1 MSKKVNGE
9 EIAKTSETI
18 NNDVNNVEANV
29 EANVEDNVEDSNE
42 LLNLKITSVRVVPK
56 SEDNNLRANMVF
68 IRYDKPYKCFEQNP
82 KTMLYEESESKED
95 SMSVGV
101 MVGMLSGLSDELALI
116 MSMPIEAVVTN
127 PKYAALSDMEK
138 YQMVFA
144 KILINSAVKMD
155 NEFHELGFV
164 PEEGK
169 KPIDRDQYF
178 HDIVDILL
186 CKKAREFVSKKFA
199 EIDDDL

>member
-1 MSKKVNGE
+1 MSKKMNGE

-18 NNDVNNVEANV
+18 NNDVNNVENNV
-29 EANVEDNVEDSNE
+29 ENGNE
-42 LLNLKITSVRVVPK
+42 LLNLKITSVRVVAK
-56 SEDNNLRANMVF
+56 SEDNKLRANTVF

-82 KTMLYEESESKED
+82 QTMLYEESESKED

-101 MVGMLSGLSDELALI
+101 MIGMLSGLSDELALI

-127 PKYAALSDMEK
+127 PKYDALSDMEK

-144 KILINSAVKMD
+144 KILVNSAVKMD
-155 NEFHELGFV
+155 NEFHEIGFV
-164 PEEGK
+164 SEDGK
-169 KPIDRDQYF
+169 SPIDRDQYF
-178 HDIVDILL
+178 HDVVDIML

>member
-1 MSKKVNGE
+1 MNGE

-18 NNDVNNVEANV
+18 NNDVNNVENG
-29 EANVEDNVEDSNE
+29 NE
-42 LLNLKITSVRVVPK
+42 LLNLKITSVRVVAK
-56 SEDNNLRANMVF
+56 SEDNNLRANTVF
-68 IRYDKPYKCFEQNP
+68 IRYDKPYKRFVQNP
-82 KTMLYEESESKED
+82 QTMLYEESESKED

-101 MVGMLSGLSDELALI
+101 MIGMLSGLSDELALI

-144 KILINSAVKMD
+144 KLLINSAVNMD
-155 NEFHELGFV
+155 NKFHEIGFV
-164 PEEGK
+164 PENGNS
-169 KPIDRDQYF
+169 PIDRDQYF

-199 EIDDDL
+199 ELDDDL

>member
-1 MSKKVNGE
+1 MDEKMNGE

-18 NNDVNNVEANV
+18 NNDVNNVENNV
-29 EANVEDNVEDSNE
+29 ENGNE
-42 LLNLKITSVRVVPK
+42 LLNLKITSVRVVAK
-56 SEDNNLRANMVF
+56 SENNNLRANTVF

-82 KTMLYEESESKED
+82 QTMLYEESESKED

-101 MVGMLSGLSDELALI
+101 MIGMLSGLSDELALI

-138 YQMVFA
+138 YQMLFA
-144 KILINSAVKMD
+144 KILVNSAVNMD

-164 PEEGK
+164 PENGES
-169 KPIDRDQYF
+169 PIDRDQYF

-199 EIDDDL
+199 ELDDDL

>member
-1 MSKKVNGE
+1 MDEKMNGE

-18 NNDVNNVEANV
+18 NNDVNNVEN
-29 EANVEDNVEDSNE
+29 SNE
-42 LLNLKITSVRVVPK
+42 LLDLKVTSVRVVAK
-56 SEDNNLRANMVF
+56 SDDNKLRANTVF
-68 IRYDKPYKCFEQNP
+68 IRYEKPYKCFEQNP
-82 KTMLYEESESKED
+82 QTMLYEESESKED

-101 MVGMLSGLSDELALI
+101 MIGMLSGLSDELALI

-138 YQMVFA
+138 YQMLFA
-144 KILINSAVKMD
+144 KILVNSVVKMD
-155 NEFHELGFV
+155 NEFHEVGFV
-164 PEEGK
+164 PENGK
-169 KPIDRDQYF
+169 MPIDRDQYF

-199 EIDDDL
+199 EMDDDL

>member
-1 MSKKVNGE
+1 MDEKMNGE
-9 EIAKTSETI
+9 EIAKMSETI
-18 NNDVNNVEANV
+18 NNDVNNVENG
-29 EANVEDNVEDSNE
+29 NE
-42 LLNLKITSVRVVPK
+42 LLNLKITSVRVVAK
-56 SEDNNLRANMVF
+56 SEDNNLRANTVF

-82 KTMLYEESESKED
+82 QTMLYEESESKED

-101 MVGMLSGLSDELALI
+101 MIGMLSGLSDELALI

-144 KILINSAVKMD
+144 KLLINSAVNMD
-155 NEFHELGFV
+155 NEFHEVGFV
-164 PEEGK
+164 PENGK
-169 KPIDRDQYF
+169 SPIDRDQYF

-199 EIDDDL
+199 ELDDDL